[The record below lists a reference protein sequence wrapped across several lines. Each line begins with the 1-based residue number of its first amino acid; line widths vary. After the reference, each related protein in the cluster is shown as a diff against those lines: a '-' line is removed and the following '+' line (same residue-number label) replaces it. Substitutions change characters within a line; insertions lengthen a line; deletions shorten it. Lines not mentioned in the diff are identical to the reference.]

1 VDISNSS
8 DLKDPYDGL
17 KVIKITALEAAV
29 LERERRPDNL
39 SGQAMNVPS
48 TEESLSRE
56 DTLRS
61 FKELTTTVSQMELD
75 AITEIVENLH
85 RDAEMT
91 DPASDAPLLA
101 LSLELKVG
109 KGAGAH
115 LIPVTLKNLSSEM
128 LALEANS
135 FEGIRNPET
144 LQGKKAI
151 LRLTDPKSQESM
163 NINAVMTWTQPKT
176 DQKINII
183 LKILNAQSHRPAS
196 KISENSPLA
205 TSKETQWFWNLW
217 DETKL
222 TKEYVDQRDNFL
234 LLCLACGTIGSS
246 FIDPKTFQTMQYLLS
261 VIGLGNVIKFLRER

>member
-1 VDISNSS
+1 M
-8 DLKDPYDGL
+8 
-17 KVIKITALEAAV
+17 LEN
-29 LERERRPDNL
+29 ERRPDNL

-48 TEESLSRE
+48 IEESLSRE

-61 FKELTTTVSQMELD
+61 FKELTTTISPLELE

-85 RDAEMT
+85 REAEK
-91 DPASDAPLLA
+91 SDSAAKVPLLA

-115 LIPVTLKNLSSEM
+115 LIPVTLKSLSSEM
-128 LALEANS
+128 VALEANS

-151 LRLTDPKSQESM
+151 LRLTDPKSQESI
-163 NINAVMTWTQPKT
+163 NINAVMTWTQSQVDK
-176 DQKINII
+176 KINVI
-183 LKILNAQSHRPAS
+183 LKILNAQSNRPAS
-196 KISENSPLA
+196 KIFENSPSA
-205 TSKETQWFWNLW
+205 ISKETRRFWNLW
-217 DETKL
+217 DDTQL
-222 TKEYVDQRDNFL
+222 TKEDIDQRDNFL

-246 FIDPKTFQTMQYLLS
+246 FLDPKTFQTMHYLLS

>member
-1 VDISNSS
+1 M
-8 DLKDPYDGL
+8 
-17 KVIKITALEAAV
+17 LEN
-29 LERERRPDNL
+29 ERRPDNL
-39 SGQAMNVPS
+39 SDQTMNVPS
-48 TEESLSRE
+48 IEESLSRE
-56 DTLRS
+56 DALRS
-61 FKELTTTVSQMELD
+61 FMELTSTISPLELE

-85 RDAEMT
+85 RNAEM
-91 DPASDAPLLA
+91 SDHALNVPLLP

-128 LALEANS
+128 LALEADG

-144 LQGKKAI
+144 LQGKKVI

-163 NINAVMTWTQPKT
+163 NINAVMTWTQAKT
-176 DQKINII
+176 DQKINVI
-183 LKILNAQSHRPAS
+183 LKILNAQSNRPAS

-205 TSKETQWFWNLW
+205 SAKDTQRFWNLW
-217 DETKL
+217 DETQM
-222 TKEYVDQRDNFL
+222 TRESVDQRDNFL

-246 FIDPKTFQTMQYLLS
+246 FFDPKTFQTMQYLLS